1 MKEKEQ
7 LISEARTVAAEKAV
21 LVESKDREIKVIKES
36 QEREVTLNKLLKSLN
51 KEKQT
56 VMVQLLENVQTEK
69 LNSAFEKYLPAVLNN
84 STPSAAQKPAMLAES
99 RMEVTGDKTAKV
111 NVEHE
116 YNNVVEIK
124 RLAGLK

>member
-1 MKEKEQ
+1 
-7 LISEARTVAAEKAV
+7 
-21 LVESKDREIKVIKES
+21 
-36 QEREVTLNKLLKSLN
+36 
-51 KEKQT
+51 
-56 VMVQLLENVQTEK
+56 VQTEK

-84 STPSAAQKPAMLAES
+84 STPSAVQKPAMLAES